1 MKVKREILN
10 NLTLKGWCAVCA
22 DYTANEKIHTGMP
35 GIQCF
40 RCPACLSHFQANLL
54 EDNDDLLDVD
64 DNLKLPDYVSKL

>member
-22 DYTANEKIHTGMP
+22 DYTANEKIHTGLP

-40 RCPACLSHFQANLL
+40 ACKCGARFQANLL
-54 EDNDDLLDVD
+54 EDNEDMLEVD
-64 DNLKLPDYVSKL
+64 DIFKFPDHVSKL